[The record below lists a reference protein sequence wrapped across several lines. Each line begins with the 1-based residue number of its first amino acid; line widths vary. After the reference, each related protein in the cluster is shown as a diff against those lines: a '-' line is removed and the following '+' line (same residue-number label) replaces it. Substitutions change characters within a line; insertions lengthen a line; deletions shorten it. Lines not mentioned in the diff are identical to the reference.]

1 MNLQRQR
8 RDAVVHLQPRGGC
21 MESVVV
27 LAIIATICYYAYRS
41 GKRIGSRKGF
51 HAGRRRGRRR

>member
-1 MNLQRQR
+1 
-8 RDAVVHLQPRGGC
+8 

-27 LAIIATICYYAYRS
+27 FAIIATIGWYAYRS

-51 HAGRRRGRRR
+51 NAGRRRGRRR

>member
-1 MNLQRQR
+1 
-8 RDAVVHLQPRGGC
+8 

-27 LAIIATICYYAYRS
+27 LAIIATICYYVYRA
-41 GKRIGSRKGF
+41 GKRTGSRKGF

>member
-1 MNLQRQR
+1 
-8 RDAVVHLQPRGGC
+8 

-27 LAIIATICYYAYRS
+27 FAIIATICYYAYRS

-51 HAGRRRGRRR
+51 GAGRRRGRRR

>member
-1 MNLQRQR
+1 
-8 RDAVVHLQPRGGC
+8 

-27 LAIIATICYYAYRS
+27 LAIIATIAYYAYRT

-51 HAGRRRGRRR
+51 HVGRRRGRRQ

>member
-1 MNLQRQR
+1 
-8 RDAVVHLQPRGGC
+8 
-21 MESVVV
+21 MEV
-27 LAIIATICYYAYRS
+27 LAASAIIATIAYYAYRS